1 MAART
6 PASTARGRGAALDS
20 GQVSRG
26 VGHERNPE
34 HRSGTFAQRPHDR
47 RRHRRH
53 RPPLRLELD
62 PAAHPLRGRVH
73 RLGGVP
79 GHPGL
84 PDPVAT
90 DAQRIGLS
98 PVRRRLRALALAAG
112 MLWALPWTLA
122 GLLAGLV
129 LVPLGARPRLARGEC
144 ALLFARCP
152 WGPGG
157 ALTLGNVI
165 LATGPDLE
173 ARCVTYEHR
182 AGRCRHPAVR
192 LGDHERAHVYQYMA
206 LGP

>member
-1 MAART
+1 
-6 PASTARGRGAALDS
+6 
-20 GQVSRG
+20 
-26 VGHERNPE
+26 
-34 HRSGTFAQRPHDR
+34 
-47 RRHRRH
+47 
-53 RPPLRLELD
+53 
-62 PAAHPLRGRVH
+62 
-73 RLGGVP
+73 
-79 GHPGL
+79 
-84 PDPVAT
+84 
-90 DAQRIGLS
+90 
-98 PVRRRLRALALAAG
+98 VRRRLRALALAAG

-173 ARCVTYEHR
+173 ARCATYEHR

-192 LGDHERAHVYQYMA
+192 LGDHERAHVYQYMV
-206 LGP
+206 LGPLFVPLYLLCGGVSVRNPFERAADRYAMHGRGWWPWARA